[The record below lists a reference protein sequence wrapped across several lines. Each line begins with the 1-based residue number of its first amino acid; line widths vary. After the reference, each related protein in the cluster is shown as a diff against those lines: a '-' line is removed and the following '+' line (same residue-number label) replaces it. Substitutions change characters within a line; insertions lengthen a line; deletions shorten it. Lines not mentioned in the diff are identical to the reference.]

1 MNDILHE
8 IVEKNRPQ
16 LEERKRLRPLAE
28 LEAAAKDLPAARG
41 FAAAF
46 AGPGIHVIAELKKA
60 SPSKGTIR
68 EELPVAELA
77 AAFEAAGAAALSVL
91 TEPFYFK
98 GSLENLAIAARSTKL
113 PLLRKDFIF
122 DPYQIAEARCAGA
135 SAVLLIAAMLERG
148 EFRRLCDC
156 ARSFGLDVLGEAH
169 SESEL
174 ETVREADLI
183 GVNARD
189 LHDFSTSLDRSA
201 DVIAKVTVE
210 RPVIA
215 ESAVRTPEEI
225 RRLRRAGAHGFLIGE
240 TLMRAADPGAELGRL
255 IRCSC

>member
-1 MNDILHE
+1 MKDILHE
-8 IVEKNRPQ
+8 IVMKNRPF
-16 LEERKRLRPLAE
+16 LEERKRLRPMAE
-28 LEAAAKDLPAARG
+28 LERMAKDLPAAAG

-77 AAFEAAGAAALSVL
+77 ASLEAAGAAALSVL
-91 TEPFYFK
+91 TEPFYFR
-98 GSLENLAIAARSTKL
+98 GSLENLEIAARGTRL
-113 PLLRKDFIF
+113 PLLRKDFIC

-156 ARSFGLDVLGEAH
+156 ARAFGLDVLGEAH
-169 SESEL
+169 SAAEL
-174 ETVREADLI
+174 EVVREADLI

-189 LHDFSTSLDRSA
+189 LRDFSTSLDRSA
-201 DVIAKVTVE
+201 ELIAGITVE

-215 ESAVRTPEEI
+215 ESAVRTPEDI
-225 RRLRRAGAHGFLIGE
+225 RRLRKAGAHGFLIGE

-255 IRCSC
+255 LRCSS